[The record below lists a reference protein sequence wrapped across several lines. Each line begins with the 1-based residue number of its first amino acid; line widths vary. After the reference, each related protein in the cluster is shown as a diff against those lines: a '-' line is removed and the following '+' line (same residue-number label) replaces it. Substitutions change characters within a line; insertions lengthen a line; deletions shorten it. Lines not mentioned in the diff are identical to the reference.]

1 MWTHIAILVL
11 LGLAA
16 GVIGTF
22 IGAGG
27 GFVLVP
33 ALLLLYPREGADYIT
48 AVSLAVVLANGI
60 SGTIAYVR
68 MRRVDY
74 QAAILFSLATIPGA
88 VLGSLTVGHVPRR
101 AFEAVFGALLSLL
114 SIVLLV
120 RSQGRPYASGAPEP
134 AAAAP
139 SRPPYQLPVGIV
151 LSLGVGYVATLLGI
165 GGGIVHVPTMVEV
178 LRFPVHTATATSQF
192 ILMVNA
198 LVAVLSHIAAG
209 TYSHG
214 VSHIV
219 ALCLGAVGGAQAGAW
234 LSSRV
239 RARWIV
245 RVLALALLSVG
256 LRTLVTAL
264 A

>member
-1 MWTHIAILVL
+1 MWEWFLLAL
-11 LGLAA
+11 LGAVVGA
-16 GVIGTF
+16 IGTF

-48 AVSLAVVLANGI
+48 GVSLAVVLANGT
-60 SGTIAYVR
+60 SGTLAYMR

-101 AFEAVFGALLSLL
+101 AFEAVFGALLALM

-120 RSQGRPYASGAPEP
+120 RAQGRPYAARAPEP
-134 AAAAP
+134 APADP
-139 SRPPYQLPVGIV
+139 PRPPYQLPAGMA

-165 GGGIVHVPTMVEV
+165 GGGTIHVPAMVEV
-178 LRFPVHTATATSQF
+178 LHFPVHTATATSHF

-198 LVAVLSHIAAG
+198 LVAVLSHIATG

-214 VSHIV
+214 VGRIV

-234 LSSRV
+234 LSNRV

-264 A
+264 T